1 MVGMLTHYLHMCESS
16 VGSLF
21 SIVIDSSWPIHK
33 GDYLA
38 IFVTT
43 VISFWL
49 HILFWPSE
57 VLHVFSSGFFMQ
69 GWLIES
75 VLYIFLLSLDSLPTA
90 HMYLYSLNRYRR
102 PVLTPSPLR
111 IFHLWNCFKIL
122 NLWNCFKILNLWI
135 ASKFLICELLDW
147 PFICMAVWFLFLLW
161 FLSYFWCC
169 FQVIVA
175 RNIF

>member
-57 VLHVFSSGFFMQ
+57 VLHVFSSGFFNA
-69 GWLIES
+69 GLTDWKC
-75 VLYIFLLSLDSLPTA
+75 TA
-90 HMYLYSLNRYRR
+90 MYLYSLNRYRR

-122 NLWNCFKILNLWI
+122 NLWIAWWI
-135 ASKFLICELLDW
+135 FYMHGSVIPLSPLIFVLLL
-147 PFICMAVWFLFLLW
+147 VLFPGYCCTQHLLSDITEIFDLYW
-161 FLSYFWCC
+161 WLE
-169 FQVIVA
+169 
-175 RNIF
+175 RNQQPRSL